1 VRTFLKCAAIGAL
14 LGIFLFPAFA
24 SAQKFKISARS
35 EYWILTY
42 LEGKFDKKYGLE
54 ADPIRFGTGVEVAEA
69 ILGGTVQFAS
79 SGHIPLTSLLS
90 KTKNVLVVGSNITNN
105 GSIYK
110 LIVKKNSKAKTLADL
125 KGKRIATKI
134 GSGSYVAFNR
144 LIKAKGFKEKDFE
157 ILNSRPPEII
167 AAMQTGSVEGGIWF
181 PPTTSIILWKGFG
194 RVLLNFDGNARAQ
207 GHWLVN
213 RKYAE
218 KNPDVV
224 VRFLAGAIDAQELL
238 ANNPRVAAILLSRA
252 LAKRGRKLPPEVF
265 TIGLGD
271 FDFSPVSGPRHLAE
285 LKIAF
290 NSLKARGRIKGAEPN
305 WSSVIRHDF
314 MQKALKLSR
323 KRNKRF

>member
-1 VRTFLKCAAIGAL
+1 MRTFLKCTAIGAL

-42 LEGKFDKKYGLE
+42 IEGQFDKKYGLE

-69 ILGGTVQFAS
+69 VLSGTVQFAS

-125 KGKRIATKI
+125 KGKRVATKI
-134 GSGSYVAFNR
+134 GSGSFVAFNR

-194 RVLLNFDGNARAQ
+194 RVLLNFDGHARAQ

-213 RKYAE
+213 R
-218 KNPDVV
+218 
-224 VRFLAGAIDAQELL
+224 
-238 ANNPRVAAILLSRA
+238 
-252 LAKRGRKLPPEVF
+252 
-265 TIGLGD
+265 
-271 FDFSPVSGPRHLAE
+271 
-285 LKIAF
+285 
-290 NSLKARGRIKGAEPN
+290 
-305 WSSVIRHDF
+305 
-314 MQKALKLSR
+314 
-323 KRNKRF
+323 